1 MNDMIAA
8 NELPTFDHDETH
20 PAKLIDN
27 DRRRLADVLSARLPG
42 ADGSI
47 ASGYLDLGALLELDG
62 TWQRAKSLRLLFG
75 GETSMRTE
83 RAFRKGLDSLT
94 AELDQS
100 IVDAR
105 RADPFLT
112 GADAV
117 VPALRDGRIAAR
129 VHRKTR
135 FHAKATLTAGTA
147 LQGTIGSSN
156 FSVPGLTTNV
166 ELNVD
171 LDDVQAEALETWF
184 DKLWEGA
191 EDVSDLLVQKI
202 APHTRTHDPFD
213 VWLKSLHCLLE
224 RRALEPDEWDR
235 TASTMF
241 PKLAGYQKRGY
252 RSILASAERWGG
264 AFLCDGV
271 GSGKTFAGLMLIE
284 RMIRHERKNV
294 ALFVPKAAKEA
305 VWETELRHHLRGLDK
320 GFGARLKVFSHTD
333 LGREKMQEE
342 LQEVRAQADVI
353 IIDEAHHFRNRG
365 TKGEGHKRRSRYW
378 EMYDLCEGKT
388 VIMLTATPINNSL
401 IDFQNMVQLFS
412 REQVDHFAR
421 SPLGI
426 HTLRGHIRELDKK
439 IEAETLDG
447 VTEGMPE
454 EVGQD
459 PLFRELVTQR
469 SRADIVASMR
479 AEDGEVRFPTMAAPQ
494 VAEYNVT
501 QTYGKLLRM
510 VEAAFNKA
518 VPLFTLAI
526 YDPSEYAR
534 SPSSPQSTEEAFER
548 GRRKQVVSLIRTSF
562 LKRFE
567 SSAEAFR
574 QSCEALLRKLLAW
587 AHANATT
594 PDHQAAVEAWITR
607 YGRFVAVDLQGDL
620 FGDGVADALLDEDV
634 ERLEPADYDMGRI
647 LRDTGQ
653 DIVQIGDFL
662 EELEKFQPKQDK
674 KLQRLLKLLRD
685 DAVMADQKVIVF
697 TEYATTARYLAAQL
711 HDAGIEGIEEIDGG
725 SGKVAEVVRRFAPYY
740 NGTSSAEL
748 AERNKSEIRVLIA
761 TDVLAE
767 GLNLQDATRLVN
779 YDLHWNPVRLMQRIG
794 RIDRRMNGAVEERMI
809 ADHPDR
815 ATLRGEVAYWNFLP
829 PDDLDTLLRLYQRVA
844 HKTLRISKTLGIEH
858 GRLLKADDDYDVI
871 RTFEADRMGRR
882 STVEMLREELA
893 RILAEPEMQDR
904 LDTLPEGLRSGRTAP
919 EGTARGVFF
928 CYTCPAQDLET
939 REWSP
944 KDGEVVWLLR
954 DLASGEIVEGPE
966 AIHNRIRSAPDEPR
980 LMEMP
985 RETLLEAKAAV
996 EKHLKQTYLRRVQA
1010 PAGVDCDL
1018 IAWMELN

>member
-1 MNDMIAA
+1 MNEMIIPEAQ
-8 NELPTFDHDETH
+8 PSDHDETL
-20 PAKLIDN
+20 PAALIDN

-42 ADGSI
+42 SEGAI

-62 TWQRAKSLRLLFG
+62 SWQKAKSLRLLFG
-75 GETSMRTE
+75 GETSMRSG
-83 RAFRKGLDSLT
+83 RAFEKGIGALT
-94 AELDQS
+94 TELDRS
-100 IVDAR
+100 ISLAR

-112 GADAV
+112 GAEAV
-117 VPALRDGRIAAR
+117 VAALRDGRITAR

-135 FHAKATLTAGTA
+135 FHAKATLTSGTA

-156 FSVPGLTTNV
+156 LTVPGLTTNV

-171 LDDVQAEALETWF
+171 LDRAQAEALAAWF
-184 DKLWEGA
+184 DKLWNGA
-191 EDVSDLLVQKI
+191 EDVSDLLMRRI
-202 APHTRTHDPFD
+202 APHAQLHDPFD
-213 VWLKSLHCLLE
+213 VWLKSLDSLLA
-224 RRALEPDEWDR
+224 RRTLEPDEWDR

-241 PKLAGYQKRGY
+241 PKLAGYQRRGY
-252 RSILASAERWGG
+252 RSVLASAERWGG

-271 GSGKTFAGLMLIE
+271 GSGKTFVGLMLIE
-284 RMIRHERKNV
+284 RLVRHEGKRV

-305 VWETELRHHLRGLDK
+305 VWETEVRNHLRGIDR
-320 GFGARLKVFSHTD
+320 GYEALKLFSHTD
-333 LGREKMQEE
+333 LGREKMRDE
-342 LQEVRAQADVI
+342 LEAVREQADVI
-353 IIDEAHHFRNRG
+353 VIDEAHHFRNRG
-365 TKGEGHKRRSRYW
+365 TKGEGGKRRSRYW

-388 VIMLTATPINNSL
+388 VILLTATPINNSL

-412 REQVDHFAR
+412 RERVDHFAR

-426 HTLRGHIRELDKK
+426 HTLRGHIRELDKR
-439 IEAETLDG
+439 IEAETIDG
-447 VTEGMPE
+447 LAEELPE
-454 EVGQD
+454 EVGRD

-526 YDPSEYAR
+526 YDPTEYAR
-534 SPSSPQSTEEAFER
+534 AASSPRSTEEAFER

-567 SSAEAFR
+567 SSAEAFK

-587 AHANATT
+587 ARANATT
-594 PDHQAAVEAWITR
+594 PEHKAAVEAWIVR
-607 YGRFVAVDLQGDL
+607 YGRFVAADPQGDL
-620 FGDGVADALLDEDV
+620 FGDDVDDPLLDEEV
-634 ERLEPADYDMGRI
+634 ETLDPGAYDIGRI

-662 EELEKFQPKQDK
+662 EELERFEPKQDK

-685 DAVMADQKVIVF
+685 DPVMSRHKVIVF
-697 TEYATTARYLAAQL
+697 TEYATTARYLAEQL
-711 HDAGIEGIEEIDGG
+711 RAAGIAGVEEIDGG
-725 SGKVAEVVRRFAPYY
+725 SGRVAEVVTRFAPYY
-740 NGTSSAEL
+740 NGTSTADL
-748 AERNKSEIRVLIA
+748 AAKGKSEIRVLIA

-794 RIDRRMNGAVEERMI
+794 RIDRRMNGAVEERI
-809 ADHPDR
+809 AADHPDR
-815 ATLRGEVAYWNFLP
+815 AGLRGQVAYWNFLP

-871 RTFEADRMGRR
+871 RTFEAERMGRR
-882 STVEMLREELA
+882 STVEVLREELG
-893 RILAEPEMQDR
+893 RILAEPGMQDR
-904 LDTLPEGLRSGRTAP
+904 LDALPDGLRSGRTAP
-919 EGTARGVFF
+919 EGTARGAFF
-928 CYTCPAQDLET
+928 CYACPAQDAET
-939 REWSP
+939 SEWSLEEA
-944 KDGEVVWLLR
+944 EVVWLLR
-954 DLASGEIVEGPE
+954 DYETGEIAEGPG
-966 AIHNRIRSAPDEPR
+966 AIADRIRSEPNEPR
-980 LMEMP
+980 RTETP

-1010 PAGVDCDL
+1010 PAGVECDL

>member
-1 MNDMIAA
+1 MRDLSTTASLEA
-8 NELPTFDHDETH
+8 GHQETR
-20 PAKLIDN
+20 PSELIDN
-27 DRRRLADVLSARLPG
+27 DRRRLADVLSARLPE
-42 ADGSI
+42 ADGAI

-62 TWQRAKSLRLLFG
+62 AWQQARSLRLLFG
-75 GETSMRTE
+75 GETSMRSG
-83 RAFRKGLDSLT
+83 RAFARGLDNLSS
-94 AELDQS
+94 ELDRS
-100 IVDAR
+100 IGVAR

-117 VPALRDGRIAAR
+117 VTALRDGHIAAR

-135 FHAKATLTAGTA
+135 FHAKATLTSGAA

-156 FSVPGLTTNV
+156 LSVPGLTTNV

-171 LDDVQAEALETWF
+171 LDDAQAEALAKWF
-184 DKLWEGA
+184 EKLWDGA
-191 EDVSDLLVQKI
+191 EDVSDLLVQRI
-202 APHTRTHDPFD
+202 APHARLHDPFD
-213 VWLKSLHCLLE
+213 VWLKSLHGLLE
-224 RRALEPDEWDR
+224 RRTLEPDEWDR
-235 TASTMF
+235 TTSTMF
-241 PKLAGYQKRGY
+241 PKLAGYQRRGY
-252 RSILASAERWGG
+252 RSVLASAERWGG

-271 GSGKTFAGLMLIE
+271 GSGKTFVGLMLIE
-284 RMIRHERKNV
+284 RLVRHEGKRV

-305 VWETELRHHLRGLDK
+305 VWETEVRNHLRGIDR
-320 GFGARLKVFSHTD
+320 GYEALKLFSHTD
-333 LGREKMQEE
+333 LGREKMRDE
-342 LQEVRAQADVI
+342 LEAVREQADVV

-365 TKGEGHKRRSRYW
+365 TKGEGDKRRSRYW

-388 VIMLTATPINNSL
+388 VILLTATPINNSL
-401 IDFQNMVQLFS
+401 LDFQNMVQLFS
-412 REQVDHFAR
+412 RERVDHFAR

-426 HTLRGHIRELDKK
+426 HTLRGHIRELERR
-439 IEAETLDG
+439 IETEVLDG
-447 VTEGMPE
+447 AAEDLPDDVSR
-454 EVGQD
+454 D

-479 AEDGEVRFPTMAAPQ
+479 AEDGEVRFPTMALPQ

-510 VEAAFNKA
+510 VEAAFHKA

-526 YDPSEYAR
+526 YDPAEYAR
-534 SPSSPQSTEEAFER
+534 ALSSPQSTEEAFER

-587 AHANATT
+587 ARANATT
-594 PDHQAAVEAWITR
+594 PDHKAAVEAWIGR
-607 YGRFVAVDLQGDL
+607 YGRFLAVDLQGDL
-620 FGDGVADALLDEDV
+620 FGDDVSDALLDEDV
-634 ERLEPADYDMGRI
+634 EALDPAAYDIGRI

-685 DAVMADQKVIVF
+685 DPVMSRQKVIVF
-697 TEYATTARYLAAQL
+697 TEYATTARYLSEQL
-711 HDAGIEGIEEIDGG
+711 RDAGISGVEEIDGA
-725 SGKVAEVVRRFAPYY
+725 SGRVADVVTRFAPYY
-740 NGTSSAEL
+740 NGTSSADL
-748 AERNKSEIRVLIA
+748 AAKGKLEIRVLIA

-794 RIDRRMNGAVEERMI
+794 RIDRRMNGAVEEKLI
-809 ADHPDR
+809 TDHPDR
-815 ATLRGEVAYWNFLP
+815 ASLRGEVAYWNFLP

-858 GRLLKADDDYDVI
+858 GRLLRANDDYDVI
-871 RTFEADRMGRR
+871 RTFEAERMGRR
-882 STVEMLREELA
+882 STVEMLREELGY
-893 RILAEPEMQDR
+893 ILAEPGMQDR
-904 LDTLPEGLRSGRTAP
+904 LDGLPDGLRSGRTAP
-919 EGTARGVFF
+919 GGTARRVFF
-928 CYTCPAQDLET
+928 CYACPAQDPET
-939 REWSP
+939 REWSLEG
-944 KDGEVVWLLR
+944 GEVVWLLR
-954 DLASGEIVEGPE
+954 DLATGEIVEGPQ
-966 AIHNRIRSAPDEPR
+966 AISDRIRSAPDEPR
-980 LMEMP
+980 RVEMS
-985 RETLLEAKAAV
+985 RETLLEVKSAV

-1010 PAGVDCDL
+1010 PAGADCDL